1 MMDGSVILIAYCSGQ
16 QSKVRWFAIQVLFEC
31 VACNLRQI
39 TYCLRPLAWDFFLLL
54 QPRTAF
60 LQLPSPWMHKTGTLA
75 SNGLACELAQDLLA
89 SSMREE
95 SAGIESVTCNLNSSV
110 VLGCASLEKQ
120 ADIASYLANIEH
132 TI

>member
-1 MMDGSVILIAYCSGQ
+1 VMRGSVFLIAYCSDQ
-16 QSKVRWFAIQVLFEC
+16 QSKVRWFALQVLFEC

-95 SAGIESVTCNLNSSV
+95 KMQVFNR
-110 VLGCASLEKQ
+110 
-120 ADIASYLANIEH
+120 
-132 TI
+132 

>member
-1 MMDGSVILIAYCSGQ
+1 M
-16 QSKVRWFAIQVLFEC
+16 
-31 VACNLRQI
+31 
-39 TYCLRPLAWDFFLLL
+39 
-54 QPRTAF
+54 
-60 LQLPSPWMHKTGTLA
+60 TGTLA

-132 TI
+132 TIQIQSLPDGICGRLCSCCPAIAKQAVQIKN

>member
-1 MMDGSVILIAYCSGQ
+1 
-16 QSKVRWFAIQVLFEC
+16 
-31 VACNLRQI
+31 
-39 TYCLRPLAWDFFLLL
+39 
-54 QPRTAF
+54 
-60 LQLPSPWMHKTGTLA
+60 MHMTGTLA